1 MNAPK
6 QLIILGNGFD
16 LASGLK
22 STYSGFFDAVLKN
35 NQVSYTLIKDHFNT
49 YKNGDNFWDKMSSKD
64 KKAILGVNVWMLL
77 FINSDLEKDST
88 WQSVEEQI
96 AKFLNNNLIEI
107 ISGADG
113 KDTYS
118 PGIKK
123 EYQRAATIVNGI
135 IQNKGVNLN
144 SLKSNTA
151 KFLMEELNNL
161 EKEFEQYLFDNAGYG
176 QGEDGQ
182 GLFDYFE
189 PARKLLTQIIEDS
202 TDKMQYNL
210 MSFNYTDPWDKRWEK
225 NGGLAD
231 DFLHPVKAL
240 SVHGQA
246 LKRPEDGVNRI
257 IFGIDNKDISIN
269 SLNYIFTKTFRTLV
283 GYSDVRTPQSAIKNN
298 IFDKSITTIKFFGH
312 SLGEA
317 DYSYFQQMFDYYDL
331 YNNDELKLYF
341 YFKQHGSQDVLEHLR
356 LQSEMIIKLLEKYG
370 ETMTNKDHGK
380 NLITRLQM
388 TKRLYIKEIK

>member
-1 MNAPK
+1 MNVPK
-6 QLIILGNGFD
+6 QLIVLGNGFD

-22 STYSGFFDAVLKN
+22 STYSGFFDAVLRN
-35 NQVSYTLIKDHFNT
+35 NEVSYTLIKDHFNM

-64 KKAILGVNVWMLL
+64 KKAILGVNVWILL

-96 AKFLNNNLIEI
+96 AKFLNKNLIEI
-107 ISGADG
+107 ISGAKG
-113 KDTYS
+113 KNTYS
-118 PGIKK
+118 PGIPE

-135 IQNKGVNLN
+135 IQDKEVNLDF
-144 SLKSNTA
+144 LKNNTA
-151 KFLMEELNNL
+151 KFLMDELNNL
-161 EKEFEQYLFDNAGYG
+161 EKEFEQYLFVNAGYG

-240 SVHGQA
+240 NVHGQA
-246 LKRPEDGVNRI
+246 LKHPEDGVNRI
-257 IFGIDNKDISIN
+257 IFGIDNRDISIN
-269 SLNYIFTKTFRTLV
+269 SLNYIFTKTFRTLIS
-283 GYSDVRTPQSAIKNN
+283 YSDVRTPQSAIKNN

-312 SLGEA
+312 SLGKA